1 MNEQRPSSPTPV
13 RPVSRL
19 APSPTGALHL
29 GNARTFLVNWALA
42 RSRGWTLLLRI
53 EDLDTPRTKPGA
65 AVELI
70 DTLTWLGIDW
80 DPWTGSTSRDG
91 RLVQS
96 DDLEPYR
103 TAMRALASRGLAYP
117 CQLTR
122 AQIESAASAPQEGA
136 HDVPFPAA
144 LRPASAGTAF
154 DFDELNSA
162 AEESARPNWRF
173 IAGDGETAVADQFTG
188 CRSFDVSRIIGDFVL
203 WTRRDQPS
211 YQLAVVVDDHRQG
224 VTEVVRGD
232 DLLDS
237 AARQLLLYRA
247 LGYTPE
253 PRHTHLPLVIGE
265 DGKRLAKRHG
275 DTRLDHYRSRGVPPE
290 SVIGLV
296 ARWSGVLPRD
306 GERRPM
312 SITEFRD
319 RFKLSKMPMNT
330 VVFTREDD
338 EWLRSTARRTH

>member
-1 MNEQRPSSPTPV
+1 M
-13 RPVSRL
+13 
-19 APSPTGALHL
+19 
-29 GNARTFLVNWALA
+29 A

-53 EDLDTPRTKPGA
+53 EDLDTPRIKPGA
-65 AVELI
+65 AVDVA

-80 DPWTGSTSRDG
+80 DPWAGPSARNG

-122 AQIESAASAPQEGA
+122 TQIESAASAPQEGA

-144 LRPASAGTAF
+144 LRPATAGRRF
-154 DFDELNSA
+154 DFDVLNSTT
-162 AEESARPNWRF
+162 EESARPNWRF
-173 IAGDGETAVADQFTG
+173 IVNNGEAVVADEFAG
-188 CRSFDVSRIIGDFVL
+188 SKSFDVSRIVGDFVL

-275 DTRLDHYRSRGVPPE
+275 DTRLGNYRKGGVPPE
-290 SVIGLV
+290 AVIGLV

-312 SITEFRD
+312 SITEFQG
-319 RFKLSKMPMNT
+319 RFELSKMPRNT

-338 EWLRSTARRTH
+338 EWLWSTARRTR